1 MLYYPWTK
9 NKTPFLCHF
18 SFFFL
23 SDVHSIAWTK
33 KEPNTPKRP
42 IKLKNVNSLILFP
55 PKVYES
61 ENTIKMQQLKE
72 FMFDQG
78 KKCPAKTTLHF
89 LHWFGIVSGFNDNS
103 NSNKN
108 QKTCVGDEKSTH
120 FFLYFCVYLMWIME
134 FMFLFV

>member
-1 MLYYPWTK
+1 MS
-9 NKTPFLCHF
+9 FLIFLIRC
-18 SFFFL
+18 SFFR
-23 SDVHSIAWTK
+23 VNENRTEYTK
-33 KEPNTPKRP
+33 EAYK
-42 IKLKNVNSLILFP
+42 IKKNVNSLILFP

-89 LHWFGIVSGFNDNS
+89 LHWFGIVSGFNGNS